1 MPYMNIK
8 KKIDNPVFFIFSND
22 IDWCKNNLKLDH
34 STLVSCNQGKDSW
47 RDMQL
52 MSECRHH
59 IMANSTFS
67 WWGAWLSKH
76 KGIIVHPRWFI
87 RDVETKDFYPK
98 RWISI

>member
-1 MPYMNIK
+1 
-8 KKIDNPVFFIFSND
+8 
-22 IDWCKNNLKLDH
+22 
-34 STLVSCNQGKDSW
+34 
-47 RDMQL
+47 